1 MSFLALLGIRLG
13 RALVA
18 WGLGSA
24 GGDAPVVTGRP
35 CAHLGAPVRPLTAV
49 PSTARRPLTAAP
61 GAALRTLTA
70 IPGPAEAC

>member
-1 MSFLALLGIRLG
+1 MNFLGLLGVRLG

-18 WGLGSA
+18 WGLGST
-24 GGDAPVVTGRP
+24 GGAPPTTTGRP
-35 CAHLGAPVRPLTAV
+35 CAHLGAPVRPLAAP

-61 GAALRTLTA
+61 SAPLRTLTA